1 MFQFTRIFNV
11 SNRQTQVLVRGPP
24 PPHTHTRIELYIS
37 SIKHLSILFTSND
50 NEANADVFACRKR
63 SERPPAKTNK
73 TKMAKNQRNIALIE
87 ITILGVRCAPYQMR
101 EMAPIASD
109 FLDNYILRMAN
120 DGRNLS
126 ANSQRR
132 YAYIY
137 IQERIATIVMY
148 SHGQQC
154 NAQTPC
160 PNPIQIRSSCEMRR
174 HCGACCI
181 SAFGCTYKRNTR
193 NCSA

>member
-1 MFQFTRIFNV
+1 MPFGYGFLVTLNKHIFICFNLHAYLMSRIDRHR
-11 SNRQTQVLVRGPP
+11 SSCAAPLPP
-24 PPHTHTRIELYIS
+24 THTRIELYIS

-126 ANSQRR
+126 AN
-132 YAYIY
+132 A
-137 IQERIATIVMY
+137 
-148 SHGQQC
+148 
-154 NAQTPC
+154 
-160 PNPIQIRSSCEMRR
+160 
-174 HCGACCI
+174 
-181 SAFGCTYKRNTR
+181 
-193 NCSA
+193 